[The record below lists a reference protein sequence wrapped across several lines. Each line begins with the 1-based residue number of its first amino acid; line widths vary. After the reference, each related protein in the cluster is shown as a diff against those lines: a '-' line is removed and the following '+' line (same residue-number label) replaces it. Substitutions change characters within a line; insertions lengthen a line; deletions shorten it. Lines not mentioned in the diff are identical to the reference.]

1 MRKAVGRTDITGQ
14 FLSRWNVRAQYL
26 APHKKVKGGA
36 RLKADVLVRSRDE
49 ISALIRALT
58 DAQWIRLRKASAY
71 FAWAYNLNADD
82 LLQETFCRA
91 LAGSR
96 KCPRSVD
103 LIRFLV
109 QAMRSVANG
118 EAENIENQVDV
129 IPVVQPGALVEGAVD
144 LKDSKDSQEESMI
157 AAESDEAIR
166 QALLGLFPNDR
177 QARDL
182 VDGILAGYEG
192 EELRTLTDLDLKGY
206 ASKRRFMR
214 RTIDKHYPQG
224 RKS

>member
-1 MRKAVGRTDITGQ
+1 
-14 FLSRWNVRAQYL
+14 
-26 APHKKVKGGA
+26 
-36 RLKADVLVRSRDE
+36 LKADVPVRSRDE
-49 ISALIRALT
+49 IATLIRALT
-58 DAQWIRLRKASAY
+58 DAQWLRLRKASAY
-71 FAWAYNLNADD
+71 FAWVCRLTADD
-82 LLQETFCRA
+82 LLQETFERA

-96 KCPRSVD
+96 ACPTNVD
-103 LIRFLV
+103 ILRFLV

-118 EAENIENQVDV
+118 EAEKVENELDIVP
-129 IPVVQPGALVEGAVD
+129 IVQPGVLVEGAVD
-144 LKDSKDSQEESMI
+144 PKDSKESQEERMM

-192 EELRTLTDLDLKGY
+192 EELRALTDLDEKGY
-206 ASKRRFMR
+206 ASKRRLMR

-224 RKS
+224 RKP